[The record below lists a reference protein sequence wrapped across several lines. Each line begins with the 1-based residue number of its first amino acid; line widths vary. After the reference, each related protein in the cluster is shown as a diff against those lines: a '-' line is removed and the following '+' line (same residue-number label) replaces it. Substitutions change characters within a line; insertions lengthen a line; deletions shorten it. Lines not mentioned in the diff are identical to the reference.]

1 MRITKII
8 MLFMTC
14 ICFPL
19 LADNGQSGDK
29 RTDAL
34 VFLNTSEA
42 DPIAKTGLRKT
53 GLTIENG
60 DLWVWGYRYTGQQG
74 NGVTHVRRDRPPARV
89 HTFVR
94 AGLSITQVA
103 AGKYHIIAL
112 DDRGDVWGWGR
123 NLHQE
128 ATGGQQKDG
137 RKDDTYVNQPVPV
150 LQDQDVIEIACGRYN
165 SFALTRSGDVYSWGR
180 NPHGQAGTGTRS
192 PKVTLTKITGFD
204 GKKIIKIGAGYDSG
218 YAISEDG
225 EVFAWGDGDRG
236 AFGEKLVGRERFQAK
251 PKVITQ
257 NLRTGISHF
266 SSGKQIL
273 YIGGGSAYTMI
284 LLDNGRVYG
293 MGKSSRLGIQGPYE
307 EDEELPEDND
317 DGEGDDLDENND
329 EIEDDQDDYN
339 KELTPEE
346 LDEENAKREVKGS
359 THPVP
364 TLITEN
370 IHSLF
375 CRFRGCVAITNDNKL
390 VTWGHRLGLY
400 KNILYGAHPTI
411 RDNIHGPLT
420 KIDVGH
426 QHFFYWNEKGQVFGV
441 GYGSGKKFSPNSNR
455 RRDWPG
461 LEMEFLTDEMKRV
474 YGNDYIPGQVQ

>member
-8 MLFMTC
+8 ILFMTC

-19 LADNGQSGDK
+19 LAEQSGDK

-34 VFLNTSEA
+34 IFLNASEA
-42 DPIAKTGLRKT
+42 DPIARTSLRKT

-60 DLWVWGYRYTGQQG
+60 DLWIWGYRYTGQQG
-74 NGVTHVRRDRPPARV
+74 NGVTRVRRDRMPARV
-89 HTFVR
+89 NTFVR

-123 NLHQE
+123 NLRQE
-128 ATGGQQKDG
+128 ATGGQQKRNG
-137 RKDDTYVNQPVPV
+137 KKDDRYVNEPVSV
-150 LQDQDVIEIACGRYN
+150 LKEQDVIEIACGRYN
-165 SFALTRSGDVYSWGR
+165 SYALTRSGDVYSWGSNLR
-180 NPHGQAGTGTRS
+180 GQSGTGTRS
-192 PKVTLTKITGFD
+192 SAIALTKITGFG
-204 GKKIIKIGAGYDSG
+204 GKKIVKIGSGYDSG

-236 AFGEKLVGRERFQAK
+236 AFGEELVGKNRFQTK
-251 PKVITQ
+251 PKAITQ
-257 NLRTGISHF
+257 NLKAGITDF
-266 SSGKQIL
+266 SSGKKIL

-317 DGEGDDLDENND
+317 DGDSDDLDENND
-329 EIEDDQDDYN
+329 EIEDDRDDYH

-346 LDEENAKREVKGS
+346 IDEENEKREDQGS
-359 THPVP
+359 THPTP
-364 TLITEN
+364 TLVTTN
-370 IHSLF
+370 VRSLF

-390 VTWGHRLGLY
+390 VTWGHKRGIY
-400 KNILYGAHPTI
+400 KNILYGANPTI

-426 QHFFYWNEKGQVFGV
+426 QHFFYWNEEGQAFGV
-441 GYGSGKKFSPNSNR
+441 GYGSSRKISPNNNKR
-455 RRDWPG
+455 QDWPG
-461 LEMEFLTDEMKRV
+461 LEMKFLTDEMKRV
-474 YGNDYIPGQVQ
+474 YGDNYILGQVQ